1 MYTYMT
7 ELDEGTPSSLPS
19 RKADG
24 DSDFPD
30 VPIGLLDGMDDIING
45 DTASKSDIEDVLKF

>member
-7 ELDEGTPSSLPS
+7 ELDEETPSPSPS

-24 DSDFPD
+24 DSDLPE

>member
-1 MYTYMT
+1 MT
-7 ELDEGTPSSLPS
+7 KLDEETPSPSPS

-24 DSDFPD
+24 DSDLPE